1 MQKCKYCNADVP
13 DEDNF
18 CRYCGNRVKP
28 KPSPYISVKSPKSE
42 YQMHLKRNR
51 SSVDFIK
58 ATLTI
63 MLIIAFVAIIMI
75 AIGFFVDES
84 TVDNLDNVI
93 KLMTKLGTFIR

>member
-1 MQKCKYCNADVP
+1 MLKCKYCNSDVP

-28 KPSPYISVKSPKSE
+28 KPSPYISVNSPKSE
-42 YQMHLKRNR
+42 YQMSLKRNR
-51 SSVDFIK
+51 SSVSFIK

-63 MLIIAFVAIIMI
+63 MMVITFVTIIMI

-84 TVDNLDNVI
+84 TIDDLDNVI
-93 KLMTKLGTFIR
+93 RLMTKIGTFIR